1 MKQSIKE
8 IDKELK
14 IRLFYVLALT
24 AIIANTLG
32 FVSNVIIY
40 GFTNITIFILVCAV
54 IMYIVG
60 GLGIYLKKIQLPANI
75 ILFLGNFIEFPVFRK
90 EMAFHWF
97 NDCYFI

>member
-32 FVSNVIIY
+32 FV
-40 GFTNITIFILVCAV
+40 
-54 IMYIVG
+54 
-60 GLGIYLKKIQLPANI
+60 
-75 ILFLGNFIEFPVFRK
+75 
-90 EMAFHWF
+90 
-97 NDCYFI
+97 